1 MSFCWQRHDE
11 AVLTVTWMWPTEATS
26 QQHSCLC
33 MWWQFELGSVS
44 TADTCQTVRK
54 GKKTNLFLWWSFT
67 FPKHDN
73 CPAEGADH
81 KGIQNVTARS
91 AAFCSACSPSA
102 CPGKTKVKN
111 ETQPWVLI
119 MYGARPVSF
128 CPVSYSLGPRHL
140 AICQPWPTGGRNAAA
155 RQRLQKGGG
164 RKRQGCRNRR
174 RERSEERKEMRQ
186 KKG

>member
-1 MSFCWQRHDE
+1 
-11 AVLTVTWMWPTEATS
+11 MWPTEATS

-54 GKKTNLFLWWSFT
+54 GKYQKLVSLMVLHL
-67 FPKHDN
+67 PKMWQLPCWRGRPQRNSKCHSK
-73 CPAEGADH
+73 E
-81 KGIQNVTARS
+81 
-91 AAFCSACSPSA
+91 CSPWA

-111 ETQPWVLI
+111 ETQPWVPI

-140 AICQPWPTGGRNAAA
+140 AICQPWPGGMNEAA